1 MDNYSFKCF
10 AATGRWGEEGSGREE
25 RRGEADTTAVP
36 AAVCL
41 LSWWT
46 QCQIHAGELTGY
58 VSQSYYIRHRM
69 L

>member
-10 AATGRWGEEGSGREE
+10 AATGRWGEEGPGREE

-46 QCQIHAGELTGY
+46 QCQIHAGELTG
-58 VSQSYYIRHRM
+58 
-69 L
+69 